1 MPSTSRSLALIGMA
15 LGLVVVVYVGGKF
28 AMSETSLVDEP
39 AQPPAKPATGTDG
52 KNAKQPDAQSAATV
66 TFGNGCFWCTEA
78 VFQRLKGVKTVVSGY
93 SGGHVKHPTY
103 QQVCTGATGHAEAIQ
118 ITYDP
123 KEISFDDL
131 LAVFWYSH
139 DPTTKDR
146 QGNDVGTQYR
156 SVIFYHSDEQKQL
169 AEKYKKKLDESGIYR
184 APIVTE
190 IVPFTEFFPAE
201 DYHQNYYN
209 QNSGQPYCRAIIGPK
224 VEKLKK
230 AFKDKLKSKE
240 AHP

>member
-1 MPSTSRSLALIGMA
+1 MPAANRLLSLLGMA
-15 LGLVVVVYVGGKF
+15 LGLVIVVYLGGRF
-28 AMSETSLVDEP
+28 AMSESSTVDEP
-39 AQPPAKPATGTDG
+39 AQPPKESPKNTQPAPAKEPAG
-52 KNAKQPDAQSAATV
+52 SATA

-93 SGGHVKHPTY
+93 SGGSVKNPTY
-103 QQVCTGATGHAEAIQ
+103 RQVCTGTTGHAEAIQ

-123 KEISFDDL
+123 KEITYEDL
-131 LAVFWYSH
+131 LAVFWHSH

-169 AEKYKKKLDESGIYR
+169 AEKYKKKLDESGLFR

-190 IVPFTEFFPAE
+190 IVPFTEFYRAE

-224 VEKLKK
+224 LEKLKK
-230 AFKDKLKSKE
+230 VFHDKLKTD
-240 AHP
+240 AQ

>member
-1 MPSTSRSLALIGMA
+1 MLMPSAKQRLTLLGMA
-15 LGLVVVVYVGGKF
+15 LGLVGTLYVGGAF
-28 AMSETSLVDEP
+28 AMSAASTVDEP
-39 AQPPAKPATGTDG
+39 KQPPSQPATGADT
-52 KNAKQPDAQSAATV
+52 KESEKPAKLATA

-78 VFQRLKGVKTVVSGY
+78 VFQRLKGVTKVVSGY

-103 QQVCTGATGHAEAIQ
+103 HQVCTGTTGHAESLQ

-131 LAVFWYSH
+131 LAVFWHTH
-139 DPTTKDR
+139 DPTTKNR

-156 SVIFYHSDEQKQL
+156 SVIFYHSEEQKRL
-169 AEKYKKKLDESGIYR
+169 AEKYKKKLDLSRLYH

-209 QNSGQPYCRAIIGPK
+209 QNSSQPYCRVIIGPK

-230 AFKDKLKSKE
+230 AFKDKLKDE
-240 AHP
+240 ETHR